1 MSDFEPNADGATAV
15 ADAPPEPSPDPTAP
29 PEASVDAVPDD
40 PQQAPPDP
48 QDPAQT
54 HDDAKVRRAMA
65 LLTQTRANAGKGPPP
80 PNAPDGS
87 PDRVQA
93 ALDLI
98 HRTKAEKSAKKASGN
113 PAQRLSELT
122 ASAQARG
129 AEGAAATKAGQDVAF
144 YSHDPADIAKRILQL
159 HTQFGGDPEKTSN
172 ALRKEGWD
180 GSLITPKLIA
190 DTKGQ
195 IQQITQQMQQM
206 VQRAQEAQQMAENPP
221 EQPEGQDGSA
231 GQQPPPMPPDPQ
243 QMAAVLS
250 VGQSKVQALQALQAQ
265 LEKEWGGDNLK
276 FSQGPAPISTEP
288 TKGPGLL
295 DQLGSFLNS
304 AASSY
309 ERIGGQGTGAGAP
322 QKPSAPD
329 YPKDMGGLQPTPD
342 PGMLANLGRGL
353 AHGAVKEG
361 PSAITGGPEAARRM
375 PEGQGVA
382 GFVGETVGG
391 QASGLFNPKNLAVNF
406 LGYLTG
412 LKAVEATA
420 PVLGKVATV
429 AGPWM
434 AGVLEHMIGGAAGT
448 APLSMIEKAQSIDP
462 ERWISDPLG
471 VLKEIGQAGAIGGA
485 LGAGIGA
492 VSGTVTRAVHDP
504 SPAARMAGAVIGSDK
519 PASEIVK
526 ATENHLIENGGLPA
540 ESRAGGAQVGAI
552 YEAATQA
559 LDAPIQTIP
568 TPQQYEAMTPEQRA
582 SAPTI
587 TVGELLGHSSDH
599 QQARTALA
607 AIAEAEVAKSGSP
620 QIDGAKSSLDS
631 SPPETKSTVPMESGN
646 ESQTGVPAEPSQTP
660 ADKTLPVSSDFPVE
674 NGPTSGSPVP
684 GTSPSAESMPK
695 PDGAADQTVLNPPA
709 NTEEPGAVAEHIAR
723 EMTAR
728 GWAAKTEHAASGS
741 AYVRI
746 EEPGGDRYS
755 IRVSD
760 HANTTTNPDNP
771 HIGDQHDF
779 NLIVRDGKVVGWDKF
794 AEGWKNITADEWRR
808 GYGNP
813 NLTPDD
819 LYQPE
824 AKAFQAAFD
833 KEKASEGVADNRGRV
848 TDPILE
854 WGASDDS
861 TNGLPTS
868 GPSIPALPDRIA
880 ASFLDWV
887 KQHDP
892 ESLTRME
899 AVKNGQTPNQIGP
912 EAQAA
917 ESGGLRDPS
926 EIRPVADG
934 ANEPGKTAPVGAGV
948 EDVVSGQ
955 GSPAGD
961 QPGDVGGVKKP
972 VAKMTA
978 AELRSELEAGPNEI
992 VNLNSAPRASL
1003 MKAVKY
1009 LRDEAAGSDRPLQ
1022 AMGAASRFDPEIVAA
1037 ATDRARTLAVHGSEA
1052 TQPPGKFA
1060 ESLRQLWS
1068 GAKEQAAYF
1077 LQQTGAPFLRTI
1089 APDSADALVK
1099 VGAARE
1105 RVQAHSAELT
1115 GKVLDGAKPDDPN
1128 VKLAGIVL
1136 DEDNARGTVDA
1147 YIQQA
1152 AELDR
1157 AASKAS
1163 MAGNAEEANHLGTE
1177 SQKILAK
1184 AQEVKS
1190 HVGEGGTFPTEEEYQ
1205 AAAAKP
1211 EVQAIIDRYRDNVN
1225 PYTEELYKTAKRL
1238 DPATELPSRGRQFGV
1253 RINRLAMNLGDESS
1267 GTTVGVGGVP
1277 SGLAR
1282 GRLRGAKF
1290 DVRATGTGEAYNTS
1304 IPDMIGAS
1312 VGGNMERAA
1321 LHQTYDQLVKDGVAE
1336 YSDSPKSILIDGIP
1350 TRAEEIR
1357 TDPRKEP
1364 AKWIQIREDA
1374 WRDVNRVLARGEP
1387 TNIPGF
1393 TAASKTTTG
1402 SAIVGVAE
1410 PVAHIFNLLG
1420 AAALRPY
1427 RSAGGLGMIAE
1438 GLARSPIPG
1447 GKFVANVSALIPK
1460 LIDVIHNDPVAAE
1473 GWSQLADVG
1482 TARAESANSGL
1493 VGTALAKFD
1502 KAVRLVLNDTFDH
1515 LVERG
1520 EAVDSPGNR
1529 AEFTSLPGNYS
1540 RRLSGDIVRVLK
1552 DTGVNPFATQ
1562 KKAAIVQA
1570 KDALTLNPGYEA
1582 TTTAKAVLA
1591 RLEQALPTILA
1602 PVVGTV
1608 IANYAING
1616 TPWGRPGTTFGAI
1629 DTGKDDE
1636 NGKIIQSDLLWKSS
1650 GLRRVAGVTGATDFA
1665 AKIRAGEGAGDATNA
1680 AMRQAGNNLLEFLA
1694 GPAMNFASETVAG
1707 QRIGFGLPR
1716 TSPVVPEGPGLKQG
1730 LVNAGYAAS
1739 QLNKTATKIAASG
1752 VRLASPDAADAMVR
1766 ATGDQDGSVLGDL
1779 SKIALPSG
1787 RDSSRAN
1794 DQAQI
1799 DHAVKIN
1806 KYVEDLSSRARRQ
1819 PIDKRADFINAEIT
1833 SQSEADQAAI
1843 WSKLKR
1849 SGVLSHP

>member
-40 PQQAPPDP
+40 PQQAPLDP

-382 GFVGETVGG
+382 GFVGETAGG
-391 QASGLFNPKNLAVNF
+391 LAGGLFNPKNLAANI
-406 LGYLTG
+406 LGYFTG
-412 LKAVEATA
+412 LKAVEAAA
-420 PVLGKVATV
+420 PVLGKVATM
-429 AGPWM
+429 AGPRV
-434 AGVLEHMIGGAAGT
+434 AGVLEHMIGGVGGT

-462 ERWISDPLG
+462 ERWLSDPLG
-471 VLKEIGQAGAIGGA
+471 VLKEIGQAGATGGA

-526 ATENHLIENGGLPA
+526 ATEDHLIENGGLPA

-559 LDAPIQTIP
+559 MDRPVSVAEIDSEIAPHV
-568 TPQQYEAMTPEQRA
+568 R
-582 SAPTI
+582 
-587 TVGELLGHSSDH
+587 ELIGHSSDH

-607 AIAEAEVAKSGSP
+607 AIAEAEVAKAP
-620 QIDGAKSSLDS
+620 AT
-631 SPPETKSTVPMESGN
+631 PET
-646 ESQTGVPAEPSQTP
+646 PAPD
-660 ADKTLPVSSDFPVE
+660 AARPVDQSVPVE
-674 NGPTSGSPVP
+674 SPAPVEASPESGSPVP
-684 GTSPSAESMPK
+684 GTSPLPESVP
-695 PDGAADQTVLNPPA
+695 
-709 NTEEPGAVAEHIAR
+709 
-723 EMTAR
+723 
-728 GWAAKTEHAASGS
+728 
-741 AYVRI
+741 
-746 EEPGGDRYS
+746 
-755 IRVSD
+755 
-760 HANTTTNPDNP
+760 
-771 HIGDQHDF
+771 
-779 NLIVRDGKVVGWDKF
+779 
-794 AEGWKNITADEWRR
+794 
-808 GYGNP
+808 
-813 NLTPDD
+813 
-819 LYQPE
+819 
-824 AKAFQAAFD
+824 QA
-833 KEKASEGVADNRGRV
+833 
-848 TDPILE
+848 I
-854 WGASDDS
+854 
-861 TNGLPTS
+861 
-868 GPSIPALPDRIA
+868 PDRIA

-899 AVKNGQTPNQIGP
+899 AVKNAQTSNQIGP
-912 EAQAA
+912 EGTTRKVQIQPGGNVSQIDLPTTLYHGTTAEINGSLKAGADGLVWMGTTADNAAVRGHASLGGVAGSVIPVDVPIKKVFVTGLTGEFNA
-917 ESGGLRDPS
+917 ESAKALRAQGYDALYDP
-926 EIRPVADG
+926 EKGHVAYI
-934 ANEPGKTAPVGAGV
+934 
-948 EDVVSGQ
+948 
-955 GSPAGD
+955 
-961 QPGDVGGVKKP
+961 GDVGGVKKP

-1009 LRDEAAGSDRPLQ
+1009 LRDEAAASDRPLQ

-1037 ATDRARTLAVHGSEA
+1037 ATDRARTLAVHGSES

-1077 LQQTGAPFLRTI
+1077 LHQTGAPFLRTI

-1438 GLARSPIPG
+1438 GLSRSPIPG
-1447 GKFVANVSALIPK
+1447 GKFVANISALIPK

-1582 TTTAKAVLA
+1582 TTTAKAVQS

-1602 PVVGTV
+1602 PIVGTV

-1616 TPWGRPGTTFGAI
+1616 APWGRPGTTFGAI

-1636 NGKIIQSDLLWKSS
+1636 NGKIIQSDLLWKAS

-1680 AMRQAGNNLLEFLA
+1680 AMRQAGNNLLGFLA
-1694 GPAMNFASETVAG
+1694 GPAANFASETVAG

-1730 LVNAGYAAS
+1730 LVNAGYAAA
-1739 QLNKTATKIAASG
+1739 QLNKTATKIASSG
-1752 VRLASPDAADAMVR
+1752 VRMASPDAADAMVR

-1806 KYVEDLSSRARRQ
+1806 NYVEDLSSLARRQ
-1819 PIDKRADFINAEIT
+1819 PIDKRADFINAEIAG
-1833 SQSEADQAAI
+1833 QSEADQAVI